1 MNEFKKF
8 AILSAAD
15 VAAIS
20 SATHDVDDGAGG
32 TTTIVDSITIP
43 GLGQLLNNGS
53 VKNLAKRAGR
63 NEAKEK
69 LIATVNGLTLG
80 AGKVLELFVNYT
92 REGLNASEDNTRMP
106 DRDKPLTAT
115 LVCSAT
121 DTLATA
127 VPKLAA
133 IFKKAADMAGYEII
147 KVSASGA
154 AVTIEAVD
162 CYQRLKEV
170 KVNVYGSDLAARPE
184 GSVDLLDSNVYTS
197 WVHGDEGLGT
207 YKRLVKDAILPTT
220 QNVHPFGDGAAFRGE
235 YPVPGTL
242 YDQVSWSVD
251 TDRQSVAHGVVSQL
265 AVSRVYTVVYVPTAN
280 TAALIAAIKTVNNN
294 TAEVVVA

>member
-8 AILSAAD
+8 AILTAD
-15 VAAIS
+15 DVTAIS
-20 SATHDVDDGAGG
+20 TAHVDPADSTSAVA
-32 TTTIVDSITIP
+32 SITIP

-53 VKNLAKRAGR
+53 VKNLSKRAGR
-63 NEAKEK
+63 AEAKEK
-69 LIATVNGLTLG
+69 LIATVSGLTLS
-80 AGKVLELFVNYT
+80 AGKVVELFVNYV

-115 LVCSAT
+115 VTVGSA
-121 DTLATA
+121 DTIATI

-133 IFKKAADMAGYEII
+133 VFEKAAKMAGYEII

-154 AVTIEAVD
+154 VLTIEAVD

-170 KVNVYGSDLAARPE
+170 KVNVYDNDLAARPVE
-184 GSVDLLDSNVYTS
+184 SVNLLDSSVYTS
-197 WVHGDEGLGT
+197 LVHGDEGLGT

-265 AVSRVYTVVYVPTAN
+265 AVSRVYTVVYVPAAS
-280 TAALIAAIKTVNNN
+280 TAALIAAIKTVNGN

>member
-8 AILSAAD
+8 AILTAD
-15 VAAIS
+15 DVTAIS
-20 SATHDVDDGAGG
+20 TAHVDPTDATSAVA
-32 TTTIVDSITIP
+32 SISIP

-53 VKNLAKRAGR
+53 VKNLSKRAGR
-63 NEAKEK
+63 AEAKEK
-69 LIATVNGLTLG
+69 LIATVSGLTLS
-80 AGKVLELFVNYT
+80 AGKVVELFVNYV

-115 LVCSAT
+115 VTVGSSDTIAT
-121 DTLATA
+121 I
-127 VPKLAA
+127 VPKLATV
-133 IFKKAADMAGYEII
+133 FEKAAKMAGYEII

-154 AVTIEAVD
+154 VLTIEAVD

-170 KVNVYGSDLAARPE
+170 KVNVYDNDLAARPVE
-184 GSVDLLDSNVYTS
+184 SVNLLDSSVYTS
-197 WVHGDEGLGT
+197 LVHGDEGLGT

-265 AVSRVYTVVYVPTAN
+265 AVSRVYTVVYVPTAS
-280 TAALIAAIKTVNNN
+280 TAALIAAIKTVNGN

>member
-8 AILSAAD
+8 AILTAD
-15 VAAIS
+15 DVTAIS
-20 SATHDVDDGAGG
+20 TAHVDPKDGGSAVA
-32 TTTIVDSITIP
+32 SISIP

-53 VKNLAKRAGR
+53 VKNLSKRAGR
-63 NEAKEK
+63 AEAKEK
-69 LIATVNGLTLG
+69 LIATVSGLTLS
-80 AGKVLELFVNYT
+80 AGKVVELFVNYV

-115 LVCSAT
+115 VTVGSA
-121 DTLATA
+121 DTIATI

-133 IFKKAADMAGYEII
+133 VFEKAAKMAGYEII
-147 KVSASGA
+147 KVSASD
-154 AVTIEAVD
+154 AVLTIEAVD

-170 KVNVYGSDLAARPE
+170 KVNVYDNDLAARPVE
-184 GSVDLLDSNVYTS
+184 SVNLLDSSVYTS

-251 TDRQSVAHGVVSQL
+251 TDRQSVLHTVLLVSWL
-265 AVSRVYTVVYVPTAN
+265 YLEFT
-280 TAALIAAIKTVNNN
+280 L
-294 TAEVVVA
+294 

>member
-8 AILSAAD
+8 AILTAD
-15 VAAIS
+15 DVTAIS
-20 SATHDVDDGAGG
+20 TAHVDPADATSAVA
-32 TTTIVDSITIP
+32 SISIP

-53 VKNLAKRAGR
+53 VKNLSKRAGR
-63 NEAKEK
+63 AEAKEK
-69 LIATVNGLTLG
+69 LIATVAGLTLS
-80 AGKVLELFVNYT
+80 AGKVVELFVNYV

-115 LVCSAT
+115 VTVGSSDTIAT
-121 DTLATA
+121 I

-133 IFKKAADMAGYEII
+133 VFEKAAKMAGYEII

-154 AVTIEAVD
+154 ALTIEAVD

-170 KVNVYGSDLAARPE
+170 KVNVYDNDLAARPVE
-184 GSVDLLDSNVYTS
+184 SVNLLDSSVYTS
-197 WVHGDEGLGT
+197 LVHGDEGLGT

-265 AVSRVYTVVYVPTAN
+265 AVSRVYTVVYVPAAS
-280 TAALIAAIKTVNNN
+280 TAALIAAIKTVNGN

>member
-8 AILSAAD
+8 AILTAD
-15 VAAIS
+15 DVTAIS
-20 SATHDVDDGAGG
+20 TAHVNPNDDGSA
-32 TTTIVDSITIP
+32 VASISIP

-53 VKNLAKRAGR
+53 VKNLSKRAGR
-63 NEAKEK
+63 AEAKEK
-69 LIATVNGLTLG
+69 LIATVSGLTLS
-80 AGKVLELFVNYT
+80 AGKVVELFVNYV

-106 DRDKPLTAT
+106 DRDKPLTVTVTVGSADTIAT
-115 LVCSAT
+115 I
-121 DTLATA
+121 

-133 IFKKAADMAGYEII
+133 VFEKAAKMAGYEII

-154 AVTIEAVD
+154 VLTIEAVD

-170 KVNVYGSDLAARPE
+170 KVNVYDNDLAARPVE
-184 GSVDLLDSNVYTS
+184 SVNLLDSSVYTS

-265 AVSRVYTVVYVPTAN
+265 AVSRVYTVVYVPAAS
-280 TAALIAAIKTVNNN
+280 TAALIAAIKTVNGN

>member
-8 AILSAAD
+8 AILTAD
-15 VAAIS
+15 DVTAIS
-20 SATHDVDDGAGG
+20 TAHVDPADATSAVA
-32 TTTIVDSITIP
+32 SITIP

-53 VKNLAKRAGR
+53 VKNLSKRAGR
-63 NEAKEK
+63 AEAKEK
-69 LIATVNGLTLG
+69 LIATVSGLTLS
-80 AGKVLELFVNYT
+80 AGKVVELFVNYV

-115 LVCSAT
+115 VTVGSSDTIAT
-121 DTLATA
+121 I

-133 IFKKAADMAGYEII
+133 VFEKAAKMAGYEII

-154 AVTIEAVD
+154 VLTIEAVD

-170 KVNVYGSDLAARPE
+170 KVNVYDNDLAARPVE
-184 GSVDLLDSNVYTS
+184 SVNLLDSSVYTS
-197 WVHGDEGLGT
+197 LVHGDEGLGT

-251 TDRQSVAHGVVSQL
+251 TDRQSVAHGVISQL
-265 AVSRVYTVVYVPTAN
+265 AVSRVYTVVYVPAAS
-280 TAALIAAIKTVNNN
+280 TAALIAAIKTVNGN

>member
-20 SATHDVDDGAGG
+20 TAHVDPADNTSAVA
-32 TTTIVDSITIP
+32 SISIP

-63 NEAKEK
+63 AEAKEK

-170 KVNVYGSDLAARPE
+170 KVNVYGNDLAARPE

>member
-8 AILSAAD
+8 AILTAD
-15 VAAIS
+15 DVTAIS
-20 SATHDVDDGAGG
+20 TAHVNPTDEHSAVA
-32 TTTIVDSITIP
+32 SISIP

-53 VKNLAKRAGR
+53 VKNLSKRAGR
-63 NEAKEK
+63 AEAKEK
-69 LIATVNGLTLG
+69 LIATVSGLTLS
-80 AGKVLELFVNYT
+80 AGKVVELFVNYV

-115 LVCSAT
+115 VTVGSA
-121 DTLATA
+121 DTIATI

-133 IFKKAADMAGYEII
+133 VFEKAAKMAGYEII
-147 KVSASGA
+147 KVSASD
-154 AVTIEAVD
+154 AVLTIEAVD

-170 KVNVYGSDLAARPE
+170 KVNVYDNDLAARPVE
-184 GSVDLLDSNVYTS
+184 SVNLLDSSVYTS

-242 YDQVSWSVD
+242 YDQISWSVD

-265 AVSRVYTVVYVPTAN
+265 AVSRVYTVVYVPAAS
-280 TAALIAAIKTVNNN
+280 TAALIAAIKTVNGN